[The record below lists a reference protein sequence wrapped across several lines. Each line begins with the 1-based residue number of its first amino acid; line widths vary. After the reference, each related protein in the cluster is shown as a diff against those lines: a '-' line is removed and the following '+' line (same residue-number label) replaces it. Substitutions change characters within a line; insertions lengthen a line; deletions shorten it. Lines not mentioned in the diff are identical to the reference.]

1 MKKVLDYP
9 VAPFS
14 AHHSCADGTRC
25 ETTKSKLFG
34 ATLNDMEIVQGSLP
48 DSRTILRYYLD
59 VEDSVRTFFQ
69 YCEAIRGLSKVRSS
83 EAVPR
88 RCSLQVFS

>member
-1 MKKVLDYP
+1 MEKVLDYP
-9 VAPFS
+9 LAPFF

-25 ETTKSKLFG
+25 KTTKSKLFG
-34 ATLNDMEIVQGSLP
+34 AALNDMEIVQGSLP
-48 DSRTILRYYLD
+48 DSRTILCYYLD
-59 VEDSVRTFFQ
+59 VVDSVRTFFQ

-88 RCSLQVFS
+88 RCSLKVYS